1 MTLKTFSL
9 GLVIALIAATFA
21 AVLTVV
27 GTHLLSQDEHKR
39 SAITS
44 LFTSSDDESVVEFV
58 EIKNVVVTLKSRGDS
73 ERYLLLELA
82 LTTGSAAD
90 THRAE
95 ELSPAIRGATVNLL
109 SAMDYDAVRAMS
121 VEVLRDKLMNAYSER
136 FKSLNTRMPFKD
148 VIISKM
154 VFQ

>member
-1 MTLKTFSL
+1 MTIKTFSL
-9 GLVIALIAATFA
+9 GLVIALIAAIFA
-21 AVLTVV
+21 AVLTVL
-27 GTHLLSQDEHKR
+27 GTHLLSQDEGKR
-39 SAITS
+39 SIVSS
-44 LFTSSDDESVVEFV
+44 LFSSTEESSVEFV
-58 EIKNVVVTLKSRGDS
+58 EIKNVVITLKSHRDA

-82 LTTGSAAD
+82 LAADSAAD
-90 THRAE
+90 ARRAE

-109 SAMDYDAVRAMS
+109 SAMDYDAVRGMN
-121 VEVLRDKLMNAYSER
+121 VELLRDRLMLAYTDR

>member
-1 MTLKTFSL
+1 MTIKTFSL

-21 AVLTVV
+21 AVLTVL

-39 SAITS
+39 SAIS
-44 LFTSSDDESVVEFV
+44 DLFSSSEESVVEFV
-58 EIKNVVVTLKSRGDS
+58 EIKNVVVTLKSHSDS

-82 LTTGSAAD
+82 LTTDSPAD
-90 THRAE
+90 TRRAE
-95 ELSPAIRGATVNLL
+95 ELSPAIRGATVNML
-109 SAMDYDAVRAMS
+109 SSLDYDAVRGMS
-121 VEVLRDKLMNAYSER
+121 VEVLRDKLMSAYTER
-136 FKSLNTRMPFKD
+136 FQSLNTRMPFKD

>member
-1 MTLKTFSL
+1 M
-9 GLVIALIAATFA
+9 
-21 AVLTVV
+21 
-27 GTHLLSQDEHKR
+27 
-39 SAITS
+39 
-44 LFTSSDDESVVEFV
+44 EFV

>member
-1 MTLKTFSL
+1 MTIKTFSL

-21 AVLTVV
+21 AVLTVL

-39 SAITS
+39 SAIS
-44 LFTSSDDESVVEFV
+44 DLFSSSEESAVEFV
-58 EIKNVVVTLKSRGDS
+58 EIKNVVVTLKSHSDS

-82 LTTGSAAD
+82 LTTDSPAD
-90 THRAE
+90 TRRAE
-95 ELSPAIRGATVNLL
+95 ELSPAIRGATVNML
-109 SAMDYDAVRAMS
+109 SSLDYDAVRGMS
-121 VEVLRDKLMNAYSER
+121 VEVLRDKLMSAYTER
-136 FKSLNTRMPFKD
+136 FQSLNTRMPFKD

>member
-1 MTLKTFSL
+1 MTIKTFSL

-21 AVLTVV
+21 AVLTVL
-27 GTHLLSQDEHKR
+27 GTHLLSQDENK
-39 SAITS
+39 
-44 LFTSSDDESVVEFV
+44 SSMISQFFASSDESVVEFV

-82 LTTGSAAD
+82 LTTDSAAD

-95 ELSPAIRGATVNLL
+95 ELSPAIRGATVTLL
-109 SAMDYDAVRAMS
+109 SSMDYDAVRDMS
-121 VEVLRDKLMNAYSER
+121 VEDLRGKLMNAYTAR
-136 FKSLNTRMPFKD
+136 MKSLKTRMPFKD

>member
-1 MTLKTFSL
+1 MTIKTFSL

-21 AVLTVV
+21 AVLTVL
-27 GTHLLSQDEHKR
+27 GMHLLSQDEDKR
-39 SAITS
+39 SVISS
-44 LFTSSDDESVVEFV
+44 LFESKSESTVEFV
-58 EIKNVVVTLKSRGDS
+58 EIKNVVVTLKSHGDG

-82 LTTGSAAD
+82 LATDSPAD
-90 THRAE
+90 TRRAE

-109 SAMDYDAVRAMS
+109 SAMDYDAVREMH
-121 VEVLRDKLMNAYSER
+121 VEQLRDNLMQAYGAR

>member
-1 MTLKTFSL
+1 MTIKTFSL
-9 GLVIALIAATFA
+9 GLVIALIAAIFA
-21 AVLTVV
+21 AVLTVL
-27 GTHLLSQDEHKR
+27 GTHLLSQDEGKR
-39 SAITS
+39 SIVSS
-44 LFTSSDDESVVEFV
+44 LFSSTEESSVEFV
-58 EIKNVVVTLKSRGDS
+58 EIKNVVITLKSHRDA

-82 LTTGSAAD
+82 LAADSAAD
-90 THRAE
+90 ARRAE

-109 SAMDYDAVRAMS
+109 SAMDYDAVRGMN
-121 VEVLRDKLMNAYSER
+121 VELLRDRLMQAYTDR

>member
-1 MTLKTFSL
+1 MTIKTFSL
-9 GLVIALIAATFA
+9 GLVIALIAAIFA
-21 AVLTVV
+21 AVLTVL
-27 GTHLLSQDEHKR
+27 GTHLLSQDEGKR
-39 SAITS
+39 SIVSS
-44 LFTSSDDESVVEFV
+44 LFSSTEESSVEFV
-58 EIKNVVVTLKSRGDS
+58 EIKNVVITLKSHRDA

-82 LTTGSAAD
+82 LAADSAAD
-90 THRAE
+90 ARRAE

-109 SAMDYDAVRAMS
+109 SAMDYDAVRGMN
-121 VEVLRDKLMNAYSER
+121 VELLRDRLIQAYTDR